1 MTQSLTS
8 RISEITAHRAIRDKL
23 SGMVINN
30 KALLP
35 ELMAFAFDT
44 TNKNHFKA
52 CWICELVFEKHI
64 EWLQE
69 YLNGFCNSLSKFS
82 HESALRPIS
91 KICLFAVEKH
101 SKDKGGFLEREH
113 INQITESC
121 FDWLINPEGKVATKA
136 YAMRALYLLGKKDD
150 WIYPELENILSLDFP
165 QHSAGYQAAAKD
177 ILRKIRKYK
186 QQADDRNS

>member
-1 MTQSLTS
+1 MIQSLTS

-101 SKDKGGFLEREH
+101 CKTKSSFLESKH
-113 INQITESC
+113 INLITESC
-121 FDWLINPEGKVATKA
+121 FDWLINTEVKVATKA
-136 YAMRALYLLGKKDD
+136 YAMRTLYLLGKNDD
-150 WIYPELENILSLDFP
+150 WIYPELENILPLGFS

-177 ILRKIRKYK
+177 VLRKIGKSKKSRK
-186 QQADDRNS
+186 